1 MSKIR
6 EEVRNRT
13 PRLMMSLVIALIFWV
28 ISMVV
33 PVTIP
38 PIDIPGLEIGASSL
52 TRIITA
58 IITGIFLIRAL
69 SDALVLGDIV
79 TDVVVRRLGIRTES
93 SPKRA
98 ARDFIYIIVVMLI
111 ATGLVPIIDTFGGS
125 ARNSLTLL
133 TIYSALGLILLL
145 IYDMGRILYRIL
157 ERHAET
163 LADRIAGMSER
174 TERGN

>member
-1 MSKIR
+1 
-6 EEVRNRT
+6 
-13 PRLMMSLVIALIFWV
+13 MSLVIALIFWV

-33 PVTIP
+33 PATIP
-38 PIDIPGLEIGASSL
+38 PISIPGLEIGAPTL

-58 IITGIFLIRAL
+58 IVTGIFLIRAL

-79 TDVVVRRLGIRTES
+79 TDIVVRRLGIRIES
-93 SPKRA
+93 SPRRA
-98 ARDFIYIIVVMLI
+98 ARDFIYIIVIMLI
-111 ATGLVPIIDTFGGS
+111 VTGLVPIIDTFAGS
-125 ARNSLTLL
+125 VKDWLILL

-163 LADRIAGMSER
+163 LADRIAGLSENI
-174 TERGN
+174 EEGK